1 MNLEQLIEEQA
12 KFEPYLKD
20 TDYTFIGPV
29 NQNLFEPFMK
39 NANLIAPMKG
49 FPRKIKDFLSNKDAI
64 LKAIALLPPQ
74 TELRIYVITDRS
86 NDILF
91 HSTIEEYCKRQ
102 NIKYPTN

>member
-12 KFEPYLKD
+12 KFEPYLND
-20 TDYTFIGPV
+20 TDYTFIGPI
-29 NQNLFEPFMK
+29 NQNLFESYMK
-39 NANLIAPMKG
+39 NTNLIAPMKG

-74 TELRIYVITDRS
+74 TELRIYVIIDKS

-91 HSTIEEYCKRQ
+91 HSTIEEYCERQ
-102 NIKYPTN
+102 NIKYPSN